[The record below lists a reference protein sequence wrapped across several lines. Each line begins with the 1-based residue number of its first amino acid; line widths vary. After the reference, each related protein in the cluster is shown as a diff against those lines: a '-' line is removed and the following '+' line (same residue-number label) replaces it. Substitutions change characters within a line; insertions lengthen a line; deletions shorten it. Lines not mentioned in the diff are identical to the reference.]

1 MAEPRKNNA
10 PALTQRVVAEL
21 KRDKKKTVVLGVLVV
36 LAAVVGGR
44 LLVQSLSPRQAGA
57 AESPLPA
64 AVPSES
70 PETGDVA
77 DGTAG
82 LLDLAEP
89 PAEAPHRPGRRDHEF
104 QRDLFARRP
113 EFYPLEQPK
122 EEATKVVTKS
132 EPSADEKRRAAERL
146 VRSQARSLS
155 LQSTVVSSTPTAIVN
170 GRVLRTGDWI
180 NGFEITEITPRG
192 CTVRKDGVD
201 VQLQMSQ

>member
-1 MAEPRKNNA
+1 MAEPRNKNA
-10 PALTQRVVAEL
+10 PALMHRVVAEL
-21 KRDKKKTVVLGVLVV
+21 KRDKKKTVVLGILVI

-44 LLVQSLSPRQAGA
+44 LLVRSLSPRQAGA
-57 AESPLPA
+57 AESPLA
-64 AVPSES
+64 AARGGEGAKA
-70 PETGDVA
+70 GDA
-77 DGTAG
+77 DDAPPDLLHLGERAAHTAQ
-82 LLDLAEP
+82 
-89 PAEAPHRPGRRDHEF
+89 RPGRRDHEF

-113 EFYPLEQPK
+113 EFYPIEQPEK
-122 EEATKVVTKS
+122 EATKVVAKS

-155 LQSTVVSSTPTAIVN
+155 LQSTVVSSTPTAIIN

-201 VQLQMSQ
+201 VQLQMSP